1 MLPGNNNGNPPT
13 SVSPLQCTI
22 VPLSGTIIDAFNITC
37 NTAFI
42 CSKCQYCFKTLQG
55 KFHSLGGS
63 EVKGLVH
70 QTWSSQWQCQIK
82 CLFYSMELSGN
93 YSQCSNNKETVSVF
107 LPPGNKNFNY
117 DLRIIA
123 TAKDGSFVATTIIT
137 VQVCWLNPSH
147 T

>member
-1 MLPGNNNGNPPT
+1 
-13 SVSPLQCTI
+13 
-22 VPLSGTIIDAFNITC
+22 
-37 NTAFI
+37 
-42 CSKCQYCFKTLQG
+42 
-55 KFHSLGGS
+55 
-63 EVKGLVH
+63 
-70 QTWSSQWQCQIK
+70 
-82 CLFYSMELSGN
+82 MELSGN
-93 YSQCSNNKETVSVF
+93 YSQCSNNKETVSVL